1 MIHILSNEF
10 KVISMLNSRF
20 GLLLISIILLST
32 NLVHAAEISEG
43 TNVSVG
49 KIGIQT
55 SDRGEVR
62 IDTPNID
69 LSPAK
74 ITVGRVSIDRNRR
87 RNRTSVRQRQIIP
100 SAAILRQQAIDKAN
114 SRANSVDPNPVG
126 TSITRTS
133 TNDSHTVSEQTIQC
147 SGSGSS
153 VIQSSQTINGRTVS
167 SETRTNCN

>member
-1 MIHILSNEF
+1 
-10 KVISMLNSRF
+10 MLNSRL
-20 GLLLISIILLST
+20 GLLITSIILLST
-32 NLVHAAEISEG
+32 NLVHAAEITGG

-55 SDRGEVR
+55 NDRGEVR

-69 LSPAK
+69 LSPTK

-87 RNRTSVRQRQIIP
+87 RNRKAPPLRRGRVIP
-100 SAAILRQQAIDKAN
+100 AAILRQQAIDKV
-114 SRANSVDPNPVG
+114 NSVDPDRVG
-126 TSITRTS
+126 TSTTRTS
-133 TNDSHTVSEQTIQC
+133 TNDPHTVSEQNIQC

-153 VIQSSQTINGRTVS
+153 VIQSSQTINGRTIS